1 MAAAS
6 ATEISSPTSKLAQ
19 PMLGNLPP
27 QVCLL
32 DSEVSTAL
40 KTLSHGRHDGQQ
52 KALAI
57 LKANAARSTT
67 CRKQVITNVM
77 FAMDQPNVDL
87 TAGTAQFFLW
97 HYGSQ
102 LLGELKATEALDLS
116 LNRKPRSSR
125 WKWLSL

>member
-1 MAAAS
+1 MKFNRLLRLSLSISVLMAAAS

-67 CRKQVITNVM
+67 CRKQVITN
-77 FAMDQPNVDL
+77 AI
-87 TAGTAQFFLW
+87 TE
-97 HYGSQ
+97 
-102 LLGELKATEALDLS
+102 LLIYLKVSKRSRS
-116 LNRKPRSSR
+116 LRNAPVVYFKI
-125 WKWLSL
+125 